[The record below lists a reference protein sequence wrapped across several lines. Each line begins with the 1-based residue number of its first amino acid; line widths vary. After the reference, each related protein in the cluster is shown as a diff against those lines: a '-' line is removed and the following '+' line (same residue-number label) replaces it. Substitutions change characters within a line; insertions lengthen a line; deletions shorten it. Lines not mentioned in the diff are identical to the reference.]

1 MSDLTGFWVVAAAF
15 TTVTAYATV
24 PTPLYPLYQA
34 ADDFPVPVVTFIFAA
49 FAVGVVVSL
58 FLIGHISDWAGRRR
72 MAVIAMLVS
81 AIAAVVFIVWNSVPG
96 LVVARFVDEVS
107 VGTLSAAATAH
118 LAELRSNARPA
129 ETPVVAASVA
139 GAANL
144 GGLALGPLV
153 GGLFAE
159 FAPDPLELPHAVFL
173 VLFVGAA
180 VVLRH
185 VPETVDTSASH
196 PAYRP
201 QRLALPAGSAAAFT
215 AASTGAAASF
225 ALFALFTSLAPTFL
239 HDTFQVSDHLVD
251 GATVFAVF
259 GAAAVAQVLLV
270 RVAQRAQLLVA
281 ILCFAIGLVSIAAG
295 ALIPILGLFVVGGI
309 VAGAGAGIMFRFGA
323 RRGERARGT
332 RPPGR
337 DSGPPLPHRVC
348 GPCRAGAPRG
358 AQPSPGGRDHRPARL
373 LRSGARRDARR
384 GHRDAAAL
392 AGRGRARRRNT
403 LSRARKSHRQ
413 GGPTAGTRMSPPSPR
428 ARFSPGR
435 SRRCR

>member
-1 MSDLTGFWVVAAAF
+1 MSQPRRTMSDLTGFWVVAAAF

-72 MAVIAMLVS
+72 MAVIAVLVS
-81 AIAAVVFIVWNSVPG
+81 ALAAIVFIVWNSVPG
-96 LVVARFVDEVS
+96 LIVARFVDGVS

-118 LAELRSNARPA
+118 LAELRAKARPA
-129 ETPVVAASVA
+129 ETAVVAASVA

-159 FAPDPLELPHAVFL
+159 FAPDPLELPHVVFL
-173 VLFVGAA
+173 VLFVAA
-180 VVLRH
+180 ALILRH
-185 VPETVDTSASH
+185 VPETVDTAAAH

-201 QRLALPAGSAAAFT
+201 QRLAFPTGSGAAFAAAG
-215 AASTGAAASF
+215 TGAAASF

-239 HDTFQVSDHLVD
+239 HDTFHVSDHLVD

-270 RVAQRAQLLVA
+270 RVAQRAQLLIA
-281 ILCFAIGLVSIAAG
+281 MGCFAVGLVSIAAG
-295 ALIPILGLFVVGGI
+295 ALIPALGLFI
-309 VAGAGAGIMFRFGA
+309 AGAVIAGSGAGIMFRSA
-323 RRGERARGT
+323 IAAASALAAPDRRGETLALLFLIAYGGLVAPVLLVGLSLPLVGETTVLLVFSAVVLVATLGAGIAMRRYARQASSQPDDRAR
-332 RPPGR
+332 
-337 DSGPPLPHRVC
+337 
-348 GPCRAGAPRG
+348 
-358 AQPSPGGRDHRPARL
+358 
-373 LRSGARRDARR
+373 
-384 GHRDAAAL
+384 
-392 AGRGRARRRNT
+392 
-403 LSRARKSHRQ
+403 
-413 GGPTAGTRMSPPSPR
+413 
-428 ARFSPGR
+428 
-435 SRRCR
+435 